1 MLNERLAATKPIAHS
16 LKGVEQSLNDTVRQM
31 GTLLVN
37 IADAKSAKG
46 TRFSLDL
53 GIAASEKV
61 AMAAVSALQSYQ
73 QVIDAHHKLAEDRDS
88 LNLPA
93 QAFGDVYCPK
103 EATLREIPSHA
114 GLRAVGA

>member
-1 MLNERLAATKPIAHS
+1 MLNERLAVSKPIAQT
-16 LKGVEQSLNDTVRQM
+16 LKSVEQSLNDTMRQM

-46 TRFSLDL
+46 THFSLDL

-61 AMAAVSALQSYQ
+61 AMAAVSAIQSYQ
-73 QVIDAHHKLAEDRDS
+73 QVVDAHHQLAEDRNS

-93 QAFGDVYCPK
+93 KAFGDFY
-103 EATLREIPSHA
+103 SHSSNEMPTP

>member
-1 MLNERLAATKPIAHS
+1 MLNERLAATRPIAHS
-16 LKGVEQSLNDTVRQM
+16 LKDVEQSLNETMRQM

-46 TRFSLDL
+46 THFSIEH

-61 AMAAVSALQSYQ
+61 AMAAVSAIQSYQ
-73 QVIDAHHKLAEDRDS
+73 QVVDAHHSLADERDS

-93 QAFGDVYCPK
+93 RAYGDFYCNNASNEMPV
-103 EATLREIPSHA
+103 P